1 MSLNTLKIILS
12 GIFLTSSSLWGIFE
26 TKRFDAKQNDRIK
39 YLNYMMP
46 KNLRFSQP
54 EIVADRGNLL
64 PIKIITVKTQ
74 LPVVDISENNV
85 SSSPDFPIISYESSL
100 PDENSPEI
108 TSSDDQLINEASVLK
123 EPLPLADP
131 FEEISKSSI
140 NSTDELLNVFEQS
153 NISSNSISGERV
165 LIPFIPPNSSMPD
178 NLKLSNRSIYR
189 RVQR

>member
-123 EPLPLADP
+123 ESTSSSRSFRGN
-131 FEEISKSSI
+131 FEI
-140 NSTDELLNVFEQS
+140 LN
-153 NISSNSISGERV
+153 
-165 LIPFIPPNSSMPD
+165 
-178 NLKLSNRSIYR
+178 
-189 RVQR
+189 